1 MYSYKLEQNSHSI
14 VLTINTQKQ
23 LLDPSDV
30 ITRVIDGK
38 FEALVLL
45 EEWMY
50 KINLDIDDRQVGQC
64 TGKFL
69 WLLLLR

>member
-1 MYSYKLEQNSHSI
+1 MIFHL
-14 VLTINTQKQ
+14 Q
-23 LLDPSDV
+23 LLKPSEV
-30 ITRVIDGK
+30 ITRVVDGK

-50 KINLDIDDRQVGQC
+50 KITMGLSDRQVGQC

-69 WLLLLR
+69 WLL

>member
-1 MYSYKLEQNSHSI
+1 M
-14 VLTINTQKQ
+14 LTINTQKQ

-69 WLLLLR
+69 WPLLLR